1 MDYLFFSPLNR
12 LFFTSQRHKSFSR
25 SLFLGTTHCYAMQ
38 DGKHTFYMPY
48 NRQKPRHTLA
58 YCFFFLLSMLSP
70 VLAFSIVR
78 TSECGGKI
86 KAPPDPYLKVHL
98 FSFQFSLLP
107 LPALVFLD
115 RAEDK
120 KKKAFFHRPDQ
131 FVMCRSRDV
140 EKPCAVL

>member
-1 MDYLFFSPLNR
+1 MLCKMESTHSICLTIDKNP
-12 LFFTSQRHKSFSR
+12 
-25 SLFLGTTHCYAMQ
+25 GTHP
-38 DGKHTFYMPY
+38 HIV
-48 NRQKPRHTLA
+48 
-58 YCFFFLLSMLSP
+58 FFLLSMLSP

-120 KKKAFFHRPDQ
+120 KKK
-131 FVMCRSRDV
+131 SI
-140 EKPCAVL
+140 LS